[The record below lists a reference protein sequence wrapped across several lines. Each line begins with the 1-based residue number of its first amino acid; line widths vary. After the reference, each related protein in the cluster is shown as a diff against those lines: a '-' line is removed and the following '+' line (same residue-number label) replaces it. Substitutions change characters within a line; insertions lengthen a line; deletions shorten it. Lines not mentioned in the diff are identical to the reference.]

1 MPTNLRLATPYTNA
15 EGSAN
20 AAPVT
25 LVLADDHDAMRRS
38 LRRLLDAEDGIT
50 VVAEAVDLETAT
62 RHVQGHS
69 PQVLIL
75 DLRVPN
81 GSPIATIR
89 EFRRKAPATQIV
101 ALTME
106 ISTAFA
112 EQALHAGAVGY
123 VLKEHADR
131 DLLAAI
137 RCAAHGE
144 SYVTSEVATGLDAL
158 RIAGE
163 PRRSATR

>member
-1 MPTNLRLATPYTNA
+1 MPSNLRLATPHTNA
-15 EGSAN
+15 QGAAN
-20 AAPVT
+20 ADPVT

-50 VVAEAVDLETAT
+50 VVAEAVDLETAR
-62 RHVQGHS
+62 RHVQRHS

-89 EFRRKAPATQIV
+89 EFRRKAPGTQV
-101 ALTME
+101 VVLTME
-106 ISTAFA
+106 ISRAFA
-112 EQALHAGAVGY
+112 RQALDAGALGY

-137 RCAAHGE
+137 RCAAHGA
-144 SYVTSEVATGLDAL
+144 SYVTSEVAAGIDAL
-158 RIAGE
+158 PIAAQTHWY
-163 PRRSATR
+163 ATR